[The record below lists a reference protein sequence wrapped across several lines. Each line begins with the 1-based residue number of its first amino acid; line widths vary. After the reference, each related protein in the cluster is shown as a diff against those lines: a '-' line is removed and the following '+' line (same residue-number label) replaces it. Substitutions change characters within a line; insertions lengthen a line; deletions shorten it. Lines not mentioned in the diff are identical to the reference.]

1 MGEIIRFSN
10 YYEKSIYSEI
20 TNELKDTK
28 TKKYKFS
35 TITEYAN
42 RILSVN
48 KRKSYTLIFTITNK
62 FGIKLYSKKMKSNI
76 YGCIKIN
83 GDTKQEYGYEK
94 VILVNNIINDKNIQR
109 VIVAHLLAYYLFD
122 YLGSKNQ
129 RNDECY
135 YAEYTKQNYQDEY
148 YYAKYTKWKFLIEKI
163 ANRFTMDILMPEKV
177 FINQGKIAH
186 SGAIKFGYVG
196 LSEDTFI
203 EIYLSKFFKVPN
215 TVVAARINYLSKR

>member
-1 MGEIIRFSN
+1 MGEIISFSN

-20 TNELKDTK
+20 TNELKDAK

-48 KRKSYTLIFTITNK
+48 ERKSYTLIFTITNK

-135 YAEYTKQNYQDEY
+135 YAEYMKR
-148 YYAKYTKWKFLIEKI
+148 KFQIEKI
-163 ANRFTMDILMPEKV
+163 ANRFTMDILMPKKL
-177 FINQGKIAH
+177 FINQYNVAFEAAKEY
-186 SGAIKFGYVG
+186 GYVYRDVFAEMYV
-196 LSEDTFI
+196 SR
-203 EIYLSKFFKVPN
+203 YFKVP
-215 TVVAARINYLSKR
+215 TYIAVKRIIELFK

>member
-94 VILVNNIINDKNIQR
+94 VILVNNIINDEYIQR

-135 YAEYTKQNYQDEY
+135 YAEYMNQNYQ
-148 YYAKYTKWKFLIEKI
+148 IEEV
-163 ANRFTMDILMPEKV
+163 ANRFKLDILMPKKI
-177 FINQGKIAH
+177 FINQCSVAH
-186 SGAIKFGYVG
+186 RGAKEFGYEGVYES
-196 LSEDTFI
+196 LFI
-203 EIYLSKFFKVPN
+203 ERYLSKFFKVPN
-215 TVVAARINYLSKR
+215 NMVMARINDLLKR